1 MSLNRVSLI
10 LGKDL
15 RLGPRSPMVLYG
27 LLVPFVLT
35 VLIQVVFGSLFD
47 PQPRLG
53 IVDRGDSEITAALAE
68 ADGIEL
74 SRLADEEQLRSRL
87 ASHDLDAGL
96 VLSADFDDRVRA
108 GARPPLELF
117 VGGQARAA
125 DRIVLTVTALDLI
138 RRVEGSQP
146 PVEVA
151 VTALGSTAL
160 PIAARLTPLLVMYA
174 LMIVGL
180 YLPALSLTQE
190 KEQGTLLALSV
201 TPARVGEVVV
211 AKGIAGFVLGAAMSL
226 VTLALNGVL
235 LQAGALPLAVVLLL
249 ASALCA
255 QLGLIYGTACKDPT
269 SLYALIKGTGFLLVG
284 PTVFYIFPHWPQW
297 IAMLLPTYW
306 IINPVFEVTLNGA
319 GLGDVWGELVVA
331 AGIIAVL
338 WVPIAALTRR
348 LGTQLAAG

>member
-27 LLVPFVLT
+27 LLVPVVLT

-53 IVDRGDSEITAALAE
+53 IVDRGDSEITAALAG

-74 SRLADEEQLRSRL
+74 SRLDDEEELRSRL
-87 ASHDLDAGL
+87 AAHDLDAGL

-125 DRIVLTVTALDLI
+125 DRIVLAVTALDLI
-138 RRVEGSQP
+138 RRVAGSQP
-146 PVEVA
+146 PVVVV

-174 LMIVGL
+174 LMIVGVF
-180 YLPALSLTQE
+180 LPALSLAE
-190 KEQGTLLALSV
+190 ERENGTLTALSV
-201 TPARVGEVVV
+201 TPARLGEVVA
-211 AKGIAGFVLGAAMSL
+211 AKGIAGFVLGAVMSL
-226 VTLALNGVL
+226 VTLGLNGA
-235 LQAGALPLAVVLLL
+235 LQAGALPLTVVLLL

-255 QLGLIYGTACKDPT
+255 QLGLIYGTVSKDAT
-269 SLYALIKGTGFLLVG
+269 ALYALIKGTGFLMVG

-297 IAMLLPTYW
+297 IAKLLPTYW
-306 IINPVFEVTLNGA
+306 IINPIFEVTQAGA
-319 GLGDVWGELVVA
+319 GLVDIWGELAVA
-331 AGIIAVL
+331 AGIIVIL

-348 LGTQLAAG
+348 LGGQLAAG

>member
-53 IVDRGDSEITAALAE
+53 IVDRGASAITAALAE

-74 SRLADEEQLRSRL
+74 SRLADEEDLRSRL

-96 VLSADFDDRVRA
+96 VLSADFDDRLRA

-125 DRIVLTVTALDLI
+125 DRIVLTVTTLDLI

-146 PVEVA
+146 PVEVV

-160 PIAARLTPLLVMYA
+160 PIAARLTPLLIMYA

-201 TPARVGEVVV
+201 TPARLGEVVA
-211 AKGIAGFVLGAAMSL
+211 AKGIAGFVMGAVMSL
-226 VTLALNGVL
+226 VTLGLNGALSV
-235 LQAGALPLAVVLLL
+235 GALPLAVVLLL
-249 ASALCA
+249 ASALFA

-269 SLYALIKGTGFLLVG
+269 ALYAVIKGTGFLLVG

-297 IAMLLPTYW
+297 IAKLIPTYW
-306 IINPVFEVTLNGA
+306 IINPIFEVTLNGS
-319 GLGDVWGELVVA
+319 GLGDVWGELLVA
-331 AGIIAVL
+331 AGIIALL

-348 LGTQLAAG
+348 LGTGLAG